1 MGGARETGR
10 HAAAY
15 AAALCRRKATSAA
28 NYGKTF
34 LKWAVIAACIG
45 LVGGLVGAAFH
56 MSVNAVTT
64 LRGAHPWLLYLMPLA
79 GLLVVWV
86 YRVTQM
92 EGKGTNDIIHSI
104 HFGEKVPLMLT
115 PVIFLATVLTHVVG
129 GSAGREGA
137 ALQIGGSIGC
147 QVGRLFRQD
156 DRNVRVATMCGMSA
170 VFAALFG
177 TPLTAAVFALE
188 VLTVGVFYYMAFIP
202 CLIAALTG
210 YGVSLLFRL
219 PPTRFAILEAF
230 DLSPAGVLQIMALS
244 VLCALVSI
252 AFCVSMHKTE
262 RLLQRKLVNPYARV
276 LLGSAVLIVLTL
288 LCGTDYNGAGTDVI
302 TAAMGGAAVPW
313 AWALKIVFTALT
325 IGCGFK
331 GGEIVPAFFIGA
343 TFGCFMGGLLGIP
356 ASFGAALGIVA
367 VFCGAVHCPIASL
380 ILSVELFGAGE
391 LSYFAI
397 ACGVSYMLSGYYG
410 IYQSQEI
417 RYSKLKPEKIEI
429 HAK

>member
-1 MGGARETGR
+1 MKQLWD
-10 HAAAY
+10 Y
-15 AAALCRRKATSAA
+15 FAALCRRKTKSAS
-28 NYGKTF
+28 NYGRVF
-34 LKWAVIAACIG
+34 LKWMFIAACIG
-45 LVGGLVGAAFH
+45 AAGGLVGALFH
-56 MSVNAVTT
+56 LSVNAVTD
-64 LRGAHPWLLYLMPLA
+64 LRMEYGWLLWLMPVG
-79 GLLVVWV
+79 GLLIVLL
-86 YRVTQM
+86 YRATGM

-115 PVIFLATVLTHVVG
+115 PVIFLATVITHIVG

-137 ALQIGGSIGC
+137 ALQIGGSIGY

-156 DRNVRVATMCGMSA
+156 DRNIRVATMCGMSA

-202 CLIAALTG
+202 CLVASLTAF
-210 YGVSLLFRL
+210 GVSLLFQL
-219 PPTRFAILEAF
+219 PPTRFVILENLA
-230 DLSPAGVLQIMALS
+230 LSPLGVLKVTVLS

-262 RLLQRKLVNPYARV
+262 RLLQKKLPNPYVRILA
-276 LLGSAVLIVLTL
+276 GSVVLILLTL
-288 LCGTDYNGAGTDVI
+288 LCGTEYNGAGTASI
-302 TAAMGGAAVPW
+302 FAAMGGAAVPW
-313 AWALKIVFTALT
+313 AWILKIVFTAIT

-331 GGEIVPAFFIGA
+331 GGEIIPSFFIGA

-356 ASFGAALGIVA
+356 PSFGAAIGIVA
-367 VFCGAVHCPIASL
+367 VFCGAVNCPVASI